1 VRTIRVIDNLVW
13 CCRGQHLRVFTRL
26 NRREPVRVTPETSLI
41 ASLRGKSA
49 CNVCALAM
57 NNSTALRS
65 NKLSDAS
72 RSDLFQIVD
81 RRLTPFLPSRASPAG
96 REPLEVQRASR
107 TYSWSSKLSSNRQPR
122 LDLLEMV
129 VIRHLL

>member
-1 VRTIRVIDNLVW
+1 
-13 CCRGQHLRVFTRL
+13 
-26 NRREPVRVTPETSLI
+26 
-41 ASLRGKSA
+41 
-49 CNVCALAM
+49 M